1 MKIVVATTAGGLDD
15 TVSPVF
21 GRCPTFTVVD
31 VEGKKIKNSSVIQNQ
46 YAGATGGAGIQAAQS
61 IVSQGA
67 KAVIAGNYG
76 PNASMVLNQVG
87 IEMISVQG
95 ISVRDAVTKYLEG
108 ELSPITTATAPMFG
122 GMGMGGGRRR
132 GGGRGMSMGLMQQ
145 APTTAPIMPPMPTS
159 QVPKEQELQMLETQV
174 KTLEQQLDQLKK
186 RLAELRK

>member
-46 YAGATGGAGIQAAQS
+46 YAGATGGAGIQAAQLV
-61 IVSQGA
+61 INQGA

-76 PNASMVLNQVG
+76 PNASMVFNQAGV
-87 IEMISVQG
+87 EMISAQG

-108 ELSPITTATAPMFG
+108 ELSPITAATMPMFG
-122 GMGMGGGRRR
+122 GMGIGGGRRR
-132 GGGRGMSMGLMQQ
+132 GGGRGMGFMQQ
-145 APTTAPIMPPMPTS
+145 TPMGPLITPPIPTS
-159 QVPKEQELQMLETQV
+159 QMPKEQELQMLETQV

-186 RLAELRK
+186 RLEELKK

>member
-21 GRCPTFTVVD
+21 GRSPTFTIVD

-46 YAGATGGAGIQAAQS
+46 YAGAMGGAGIQAAQTV
-61 IVSQGA
+61 INQGA

-76 PNASMVLNQVG
+76 PNASMVFNQAGV
-87 IEMISVQG
+87 EMVSAQG
-95 ISVRDAVTKYLEG
+95 ISVRDAVSKYLEG
-108 ELSPITTATAPMFG
+108 ELSPVTTATAPVFG

-132 GGGRGMSMGLMQQ
+132 GGGRGMGFVQQ
-145 APTTAPIMPPMPTS
+145 APMPSPIMPPMSTS
-159 QVPKEQELQMLETQV
+159 QMPKEQELQMLKTQV

-186 RLAELRK
+186 RLEELKKSK

>member
-21 GRCPTFTVVD
+21 GRCQTFTVVD
-31 VEGKKIKNSSVIQNQ
+31 VEGNKIKNSSVIQNQ

-76 PNASMVLNQVG
+76 PNASMVLNQAG

-108 ELSPITTATAPMFG
+108 GLSPITAATAPMFG
-122 GMGMGGGRRR
+122 GMGMGGGMRR
-132 GGGRGMSMGLMQQ
+132 GGGRRMGTKFMQQ
-145 APTTAPIMPPMPTS
+145 ASMPTPTMPTS
-159 QVPKEQELQMLETQV
+159 QMPKEQELPILETQV